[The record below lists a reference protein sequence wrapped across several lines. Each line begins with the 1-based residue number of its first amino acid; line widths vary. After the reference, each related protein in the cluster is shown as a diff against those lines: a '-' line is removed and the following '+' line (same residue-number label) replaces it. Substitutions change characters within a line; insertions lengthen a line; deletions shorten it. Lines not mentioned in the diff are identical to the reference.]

1 MKSLTLSKFF
11 FSILFMSFAGILFAE
26 TQLIKLWETNADFKL
41 PESVIYDKENDILY
55 VSNMQGDPF
64 TKDKNGFI
72 SKVEVDGKII
82 KLKWI
87 EGLNAPK
94 GLTISKGKLY
104 AADVNELV
112 EIDIK
117 KSKITKKLEAAG
129 ATFLNDVTVDTN
141 GNIYV
146 SDMFNDAIY
155 KLDSFGQLTKWLYSP
170 KLEAPNGLHYEKGQ
184 LIVASWGHPTNGFA
198 PSVVGHLKSISLKNK
213 EIKSLGN
220 GQPVGTLDGIE
231 SDKNGNYFVSD
242 WVGGKL
248 LYIQPDGNFKSLV
261 TLTQGAADHEVI
273 HDKNLLI
280 LPMMNIDDGSGK
292 LIAFE
297 IK

>member
-1 MKSLTLSKFF
+1 MKLLTLSKLFLSVLF
-11 FSILFMSFAGILFAE
+11 ISFSGILFAE
-26 TQLIKLWETNADFKL
+26 PQLSMLWETKAEFKL
-41 PESVIYDKENDILY
+41 PESVIYDKENDFLY

-72 SKVEVDGKII
+72 SKVDLDGNII

-104 AADVNELV
+104 VADVNELV

-117 KSKITKKLEAAG
+117 TGKITKKLEAAG

-146 SDMFNDAIY
+146 SDMLNDTIY

-170 KLEAPNGLHYEKGQ
+170 KLEAPNGLHYERGK
-184 LIVASWGHPTNGFA
+184 LIVASWGHPTNGFT
-198 PSVVGHLKSISLKNK
+198 PSIVGHLKTVSLKNK

-220 GQPVGTLDGIE
+220 SQPVGTLDGIE

-248 LYIQPDGNFKSLV
+248 LYIEPDGSFKTLV
-261 TLTQGAADHEVI
+261 NLTQGAADHEVI
-273 HDKNLLI
+273 HEKNLLT
-280 LPMMNIDDGSGK
+280 LPLMNVDDGSGK